1 MAKLKRRA
9 KIERLGLLGN
19 RLINRLNIVAKTT
32 SPKTRQA
39 IKNFPAIAIRVV
51 TPVGRRDHPWIGF
64 ELPIACKRH
73 PVGIKLRLRETR
85 F

>member
-19 RLINRLNIVAKTT
+19 RLINRLNIVAKTA

-51 TPVGRRDHPWIGF
+51 TPVADVIILGSDLNCR
-64 ELPIACKRH
+64 LP
-73 PVGIKLRLRETR
+73 VNGIQ
-85 F
+85 